1 MKYLDCTSI
10 SSELM
15 QLINEAKENL
25 TFITYSLRINELIQD
40 KLAYKAK
47 HNPNVEIC
55 IIYGVP
61 KNYYRK
67 DNDFSI
73 QNEINNLI
81 GQIPSLTFYKKNH
94 LHAKCFLNENKAIIS
109 SLNLYDYSQSHNIE
123 MGFLFSK
130 EENEEEWEK
139 LMADVQYIKS
149 QSTLVH
155 KKINDVTSSNKPEDT
170 DLTYQE
176 QLISIMLAQAFSYST
191 DIWNVVSKTIKAKSK
206 NEVRDIL
213 ERHGKLDLLEYVL
226 YRFEKCEEYNF
237 FEVVDVLQSHEVTLK
252 QLDNEETK
260 NYFVNSSFDTP
271 SKGTRIAAKI
281 NEVWLNEFFILE
293 NSQKPFTSIKGGNTY
308 VALTTLNTNKL
319 NDLSYQEQTVK
330 KVIEDA
336 VEDWKFW
343 SDGSW
348 GDFFNENRIN
358 LILNAK
364 SKDELKKIVFNN
376 QVDKDENESFF
387 SSICE
392 SIIDCFNRDYG
403 EVMSFVN
410 QRNKGNKYNVV
421 GIRFLSD
428 GKTRNF
434 GTKCYFTVG
443 DIISMTV
450 FNGSISNVQK
460 LEKSNVPFK
469 ENSFSPWENIAKKD
483 CYCIHCGRK
492 MYWSFYRPFCKTCLR
507 EYPNILKE
515 EMLFCHKCGW
525 EFSTISKDKPL
536 CYNCWQTEKDNIQN
550 DEDEDEDDEDDD
562 FSLPF

>member
-40 KLAYKAK
+40 KLAYKAA
-47 HNPNVEIC
+47 NTPNLKLS
-55 IIYGVP
+55 IIYG
-61 KNYYRK
+61 NT
-67 DNDFSI
+67 
-73 QNEINNLI
+73 QINNNDI
-81 GQIPSLTFYKKNH
+81 YWIKQIPNLVVYQKKN
-94 LHAKCFLNENKAIIS
+94 LHAKCYLNEHKAIIT
-109 SLNLYDYSQSHNIE
+109 SLNLYDYSQSHNLE

-149 QSTLVH
+149 QSDIIYGNVNETL
-155 KKINDVTSSNKPEDT
+155 KKTEQNSISLS
-170 DLTYQE
+170 YQE
-176 QLISIMLAQAFSYST
+176 QLVEIILKEHFSYT
-191 DIWNVVSKTIKAKSK
+191 LKIGDDVLSKCAKAKSK
-206 NEVRDIL
+206 NEIRDIL
-213 ERHGKLDLLEYVL
+213 EAEGQSGLLRDVIDE
-226 YRFEKCEEYNF
+226 FERCEDFIF
-237 FEVVDVLQSHEVTLK
+237 FEVVDVLDTNDIILK
-252 QLDNEETK
+252 RLDNGEIKQYYARRSLTLP
-260 NYFVNSSFDTP
+260 N
-271 SKGTRIAAKI
+271 KGCYVAAKTNDI
-281 NEVWLNEFFILE
+281 YFNEYYILKKSSEPFI
-293 NSQKPFTSIKGGNTY
+293 SIEGGNTY
-308 VALTTLNTNKL
+308 VALTTLNTNNL
-319 NDLSYQEQTVK
+319 NNLSYQEQTVK

-336 VEDWKFW
+336 VEDWEFL
-343 SDGSW
+343 SDGNW

-364 SKDELKKIVFNN
+364 SKEELKKIVFNN

-387 SSICE
+387 SSLCE
-392 SIIDCFNRDYG
+392 RITDCFNRDYG

-410 QRNKGNKYNVV
+410 QKNKGNKYNVV
-421 GIRFLSD
+421 GIRFFSD
-428 GKTRNF
+428 GKIRNL

-460 LEKSNVPFK
+460 LEKSIVPFE
-469 ENSFSPWENIAKKD
+469 ENAFSLWENIAKKD

-507 EYPNILKE
+507 EYPNIMKE
-515 EMLFCHKCGW
+515 KVLFCHKCGW
-525 EFSTISKDKPL
+525 ESHGKLTYNKPL

-550 DEDEDEDDEDDD
+550 DEDEDEDEDDEEDD
-562 FSLPF
+562 FSLPC